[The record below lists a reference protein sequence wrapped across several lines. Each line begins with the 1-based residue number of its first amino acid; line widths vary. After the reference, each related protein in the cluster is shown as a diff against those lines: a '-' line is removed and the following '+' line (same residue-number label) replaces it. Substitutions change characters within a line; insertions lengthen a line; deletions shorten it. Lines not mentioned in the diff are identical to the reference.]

1 MIRRIAIGVFIGG
14 AVAAFAADEPL
25 PKAETILDRHV
36 EVTGGKAAYQ
46 KRKSEVTTGTLEFAA
61 QGLKGTLTRYAADPD
76 KTYSEMEIDGIG
88 KVETG
93 VADGMAWE
101 KSALLGPRVKT
112 GEERTQSLREATF
125 NAPLQWRKMY
135 PKVETAGIET
145 IGGESCYKLVLT
157 PPAGNAE
164 TMYFQKKSG
173 LLVKT
178 AMIAVNQMG
187 EIPVESS
194 VSDYKNFDGLLVP
207 TKVTQKA
214 GGQEFTITIQSVKTN
229 VELPADRFE
238 PPAEIKSLL
247 NKAGA
252 AKQ

>member
-1 MIRRIAIGVFIGG
+1 MIRRVAIGVFIGG
-14 AVAAFAADEPL
+14 VMAACAADEPL

-46 KRKSEVTTGTLEFAA
+46 KRKSEITTGTLEFTA
-61 QGLKGTLTRYAADPD
+61 QGLKGTLTRYASDPD
-76 KTYSEMEIDGIG
+76 KTYSELEIDGIG

-93 VADGMAWE
+93 VADGTAWE

-125 NAPLQWRKMY
+125 NAPLQWRKMF

-145 IGGESCYKLVLT
+145 IGGESCYKVVLT
-157 PPAGNAE
+157 PAAGNPE

-178 AMIAVNQMG
+178 TMIAVNQMG

-207 TKVTQKA
+207 AKVTQKA

-229 VELPADRFE
+229 VDFPADRFE
-238 PPAEIKSLL
+238 PPAEIKALL